1 MAKFKAEELK
11 SVISKCSRF
20 STTRGLIPEYGFLSM
35 RKEGFI
41 LATNGVIG
49 IRYQNPIS
57 LSLEEFVLPSE
68 IFSRV
73 LSSFPVDAEVDLT
86 KQEHFTVIKIGKTFR
101 AKLPHLEGDG
111 INIDIPPE
119 EAKIQLPDGF
129 GECLR
134 HLLFSV
140 PKDDKAKESLRGVYY
155 NGKSFYASDN
165 IKLSRI
171 TPVFIQETQISWPD
185 TELFIPT
192 QLLDHLTEDKP
203 LAYCITETEGL
214 DRLLWFWFK
223 DYVIFCAIKGTVFP
237 IGEEIFDKFVDEK
250 NSVVVSANPEE
261 LKEKVDR
268 ISIIAEQH
276 KDRIN
281 IIALQHELI
290 LYTSLPNGM
299 DAIEFLPVTSSV
311 KDGDKA
317 GFVAVDVNFLKEEI
331 ERCSD
336 FSFTEDFIYFN
347 NKEGLESILKSLGV
361 EDGPVTM
368 EKVEEYYNNWRD
380 SGATVVGS

>member
-1 MAKFKAEELK
+1 
-11 SVISKCSRF
+11 
-20 STTRGLIPEYGFLSM
+20 
-35 RKEGFI
+35 

-86 KQEHFTVIKIGKTFR
+86 KQEKFTVIKIGKTFR
-101 AKLPHLEGDG
+101 AKFPNLEDEG

-119 EAKIQLPDGF
+119 EAKIQLPDGY
-129 GECLR
+129 GDCLR
-134 HLLFSV
+134 QLLFSI
-140 PKDDKAKESLRGVYY
+140 PKDDKTKESLRGIYY

-171 TPVFIQETQISWPD
+171 TSNFDQMTS
-185 TELFIPT
+185 ELFIPT

-203 LAYCITETEGL
+203 LAYCITDTEGL

-237 IGEEIFDKFVDEK
+237 IREEVFDKFVDEK
-250 NSVVVSANPEE
+250 NSVGVVVSANREE

-268 ISIIAEQH
+268 ISIIADQY
-276 KDRIN
+276 KYRIN

-290 LYTSLPNGM
+290 LYTLLPNGM
-299 DAIEFLPVTSSV
+299 DAIEFLPITSSV

-317 GFVAVDVNFLKEEI
+317 GFVAVDINYLKEEI

-336 FSFTEDFIYFN
+336 LSFTEDFIYFN

-361 EDGPVTM
+361 EDGPVIM
-368 EKVEEYYNNWRD
+368 EKVGEYYNNRRD